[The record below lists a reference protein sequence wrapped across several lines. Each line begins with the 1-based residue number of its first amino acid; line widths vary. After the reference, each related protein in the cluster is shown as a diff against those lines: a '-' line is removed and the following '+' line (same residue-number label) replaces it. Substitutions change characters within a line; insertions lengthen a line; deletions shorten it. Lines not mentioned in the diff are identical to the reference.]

1 MAKKKKGAPVQQAL
15 SPEKYI
21 QTKCRNLPVVECL
34 IGENW
39 QEVGMATI
47 VVARRHTN
55 GNYTLGIY
63 LVDTFCLGLKD
74 SVYKFNIT
82 EEEYEEYKE
91 LLSVSSGMLVISYNE
106 AHNIIYGAIAY
117 AEELGIQPC
126 KDFSLTQ
133 YLLEED
139 TDEIPLIEYTF
150 GKDGKPCLIVA
161 SALEG
166 SRYLPVIESAIGDD
180 FRYFIQGNEY
190 VFEDNDYPIVEYAY
204 VHPEYPQELN
214 LTHQELQLLFNE
226 ENDTFLNKED
236 IDALL
241 ALPRETLV
249 ADLEHIV
256 RSEIGKANRK
266 IDANLMNE
274 DCLGALTHALI
285 LLAELE
291 SEKSLDTVLE
301 VMRQSPDFMDVMF
314 GDTAPDILPYVLYH
328 VGRNQL
334 SVIFEY
340 LKEPWLDTFFKV
352 FVFDMAKGIIQLQPE
367 RRDEL
372 IGWWRDIMNWFV
384 TQENNTGI
392 FDGVLLGM
400 MMFEL
405 EVVKAIELLPEME
418 QLFDTN
424 KIDLEYTGDYD
435 EIMKKI
441 KSNTP
446 SLEPFAEMDIYEW
459 YANYHRKWG
468 GA

>member
-340 LKEPWLDTFFKV
+340 LKEPWLETFFKV

>member
-166 SRYLPVIESAIGDD
+166 SRYLPIIEAAIGDD

>member
-34 IGENW
+34 IGENC

-74 SVYKFNIT
+74 SVYKFNIK

-166 SRYLPVIESAIGDD
+166 SRYLPIIEAAIGDD

-190 VFEDNDYPIVEYAY
+190 VFKDNDYPIVEYAY

-226 ENDTFLNKED
+226 DNDTFLNKED

-256 RSEIGKANRK
+256 RSEIGKTNRK

-274 DCLGALTHALI
+274 DCLGALMHALI

-424 KIDLEYTGDYD
+424 KIDLQCTGDYD
-435 EIMKKI
+435 EIVKKI

>member
-74 SVYKFNIT
+74 SVYKFNIKA
-82 EEEYEEYKE
+82 EEYEEYKE

-126 KDFSLTQ
+126 KEFSLTQ

-166 SRYLPVIESAIGDD
+166 SRYLPVIEAAIGDD

-190 VFEDNDYPIVEYAY
+190 VFKDDDYPIVEYAY

-226 ENDTFLNKED
+226 ENDIFLNKED

-256 RSEIGKANRK
+256 RFEIGKVNRE
-266 IDANLMNE
+266 IDASLMNE
-274 DCLGALTHALI
+274 NYLGALMHALI

-301 VMRQSPDFMDVMF
+301 VMRQSSDFMDVMF

-340 LKEPWLDTFFKV
+340 LKEPWLDTFFRV
-352 FVFDMAKGIIQLQPE
+352 FVFGMAKGIVQLQPE

-384 TQENNTGI
+384 TQKNNTGI
-392 FDGVLLGM
+392 FDGILLGM
-400 MMFEL
+400 MIFEL
-405 EVVKAIELLPEME
+405 EEVKAIELLPEME

-424 KIDLEYTGDYD
+424 KIDLACAGEYD
-435 EIMKKI
+435 EIVKRI
-441 KSNTP
+441 KSDAP
-446 SLEPFAEMDIYEW
+446 SLEPFAEMDIYAW
-459 YANYHRKWG
+459 YAKYHRKWG
-468 GA
+468 RT

>member
-21 QTKCRNLPVVECL
+21 QTKCRNLPIVECL

-166 SRYLPVIESAIGDD
+166 SRYLPIIEAAIGDD